1 MFATAVAVCNK
12 TLPLLLDI
20 AVVKLL
26 VGVSVLAILT
36 LVVLFETIFPREVEN
51 ENSVIH
57 RVNLLDR
64 SIDDVFACNSYNSF
78 HTDQCLFLKHIKHL
92 FSHLRMSFLAF
103 ISVTFLQDA
112 EKCLSV
118 QYTLFGTV
126 DCVLVDNVPSFESA
140 HIMCVCIDR
149 FQMSIN
155 QIVQSS
161 CGLELN

>member
-1 MFATAVAVCNK
+1 M
-12 TLPLLLDI
+12 
-20 AVVKLL
+20 
-26 VGVSVLAILT
+26 
-36 LVVLFETIFPREVEN
+36 LFETIFPREVEN
-51 ENSVIH
+51 EYSVIH

-64 SIDDVFACNSYNSF
+64 SIDDVFACNSYNSC

-112 EKCLSV
+112 VQDAV

-140 HIMCVCIDR
+140 HIICVCIDR